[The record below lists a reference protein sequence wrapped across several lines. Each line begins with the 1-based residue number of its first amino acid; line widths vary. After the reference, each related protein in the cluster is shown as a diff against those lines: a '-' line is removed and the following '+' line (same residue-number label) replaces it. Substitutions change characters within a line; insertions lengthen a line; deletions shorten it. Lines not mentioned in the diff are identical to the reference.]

1 MDLFLD
7 KTIVEG
13 DILRRKRF
21 LKKESIVSFSDVSRV
36 EIHKGWFRNNLVIY
50 KNEKEVMSIWL
61 KNEGINWLKAKL
73 QKEKIRTKK
82 KIM

>member
-36 EIHKGWFRNNLVIY
+36 EIHKDGLEIT
-50 KNEKEVMSIWL
+50 WL
-61 KNEGINWLKAKL
+61 FIKM
-73 QKEKIRTKK
+73 KK
-82 KIM
+82 KLCLYG